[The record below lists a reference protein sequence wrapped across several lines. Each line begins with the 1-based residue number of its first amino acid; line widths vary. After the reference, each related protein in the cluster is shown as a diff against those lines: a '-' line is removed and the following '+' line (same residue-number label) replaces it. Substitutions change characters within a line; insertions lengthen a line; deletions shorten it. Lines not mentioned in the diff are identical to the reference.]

1 MQMEILVATSN
12 KNKLDEIKD
21 IVKLTNFNILGL
33 SDVGSEIEVNENA
46 QRFEQNALIKAKAY
60 CDFYKIPTIADDSGL
75 VVKALNGEPGVMSS
89 RYAPTDAERI
99 KKVLEKMKT
108 VPDEYREAY
117 FECAMVLVLPDGR
130 YIVRLGFCFGKI
142 IYQPR
147 GTNGFGYD
155 PIFQIK
161 GTDKTLAE
169 LTMEQKNKMSHRFQA
184 LKQIY
189 GDIKKVFDKK

>member
-1 MQMEILVATSN
+1 MEILVATSN
-12 KNKLDEIKD
+12 KNKLNEIKD
-21 IVKLTNFNILGL
+21 IVKLTNIKILGL
-33 SDVGSEIEVNENA
+33 SNIGDEIEVNENA

-60 CDFYKIPTIADDSGL
+60 CDFHQIPTIADDSGL

-89 RYAPTDAERI
+89 RYAPTDTERI

-117 FECAMVLVLPDGR
+117 FECAMALVLPDGQ

-169 LTMEQKNKMSHRFQA
+169 LTMEQKNKISHRFQA